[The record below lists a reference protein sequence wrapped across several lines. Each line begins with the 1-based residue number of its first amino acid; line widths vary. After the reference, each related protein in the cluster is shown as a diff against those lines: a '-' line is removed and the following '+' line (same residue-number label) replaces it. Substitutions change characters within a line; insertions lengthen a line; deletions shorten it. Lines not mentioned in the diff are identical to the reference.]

1 MLRSFLVACF
11 LTVVSSSSALAQK
24 NELSLIIGGGKLS
37 SESGSVGASAC
48 SIAYTRTL
56 IGGLAVEGSL
66 DAFFAKNG
74 TPPFRDDFG
83 SVEASVLYHFV
94 PVKKT
99 RTLIPYVAVGIGK
112 VSTDFT
118 EIPGEK
124 IYRFAGGIKY
134 YLSDEHRWGMR
145 LELRDEIT
153 MTEGYQGYPVSTL
166 YTQTQV
172 MEALRILPY
181 II

>member
-1 MLRSFLVACF
+1 MLRTFLGACF
-11 LTVVSSSSALAQK
+11 VAIVFSSSALAQK
-24 NELSLIIGGGKLS
+24 NELSLIIGGGRLIGRN
-37 SESGSVGASAC
+37 ESVSASAC
-48 SIAYTRTL
+48 SLGYTRSL

-66 DAFFAKNG
+66 DAFFAQNG

-83 SVEASVLYHFV
+83 SVEASLVYHLL

-99 RTLIPYVAVGIGK
+99 RTLIPYLTAGIGK

-124 IYRFAGGIKY
+124 IYRFGGGIKY

-145 LELRDEIT
+145 IEVRDEIT
-153 MTEGYQGYPVSTL
+153 KTGGYQSYPVSGSRLSVVTVRGGIS
-166 YTQTQV
+166 Y
-172 MEALRILPY
+172 RF
-181 II
+181 